1 MKTEFGTSWI
11 WIVFWNTLLKEM
23 VKERWKGWEDK
34 EKGVMSVCWITL
46 KKSCWILKEE
56 TLDRTL
62 WRTRFWKR
70 LWTCRKT
77 PRITSRYFCMTEHY
91 RESNAWGYCV
101 LLNLV
106 EAILYSSRDQRR
118 APVNTVLKFGL

>member
-46 KKSCWILKEE
+46 KKSCCILKEE

-62 WRTRFWKR
+62 WRTGSG
-70 LWTCRKT
+70 
-77 PRITSRYFCMTEHY
+77 IGY
-91 RESNAWGYCV
+91 ESV
-101 LLNLV
+101 LN
-106 EAILYSSRDQRR
+106 YSFYSLI
-118 APVNTVLKFGL
+118 N